1 MSKIDILNS
10 EEVTAEIIKKIESG
24 ATDMKIYKALGV
36 TNKTFD
42 KWKADN
48 EEAYELAKI
57 NANLIALGKVEA
69 KLNKKVRGGWRRKE
83 RYEVNE
89 DGEEILV
96 SVERQQVDPE
106 LNAIMFW
113 LKSHNPEIYDKVSLK
128 RLELEEKSTAGVQD
142 IIQGLTQFD
151 VKNYSSDEPEVTE
164 DEINT
169 LLDEENEE

>member
-36 TNKTFD
+36 INKTFD

-83 RYEVNE
+83 RYEIDE
-89 DGEEILV
+89 EGEEILV

-164 DEINT
+164 DEINA
-169 LLDEENEE
+169 LLDEEETE

>member
-1 MSKIDILNS
+1 MNLNIMNS
-10 EEVTAEIIKKIESG
+10 EKVTEEIIKKIESG
-24 ATDMKIYKALGV
+24 ATDMKIYKALGT

-42 KWKADN
+42 KWKAEHQ
-48 EEAYELAKI
+48 EEYDLAKE
-57 NANLIALGKVEA
+57 NSKLIALGKVEA

-89 DGEEILV
+89 EGEEILV

-113 LKSHNPEIYDKVSLK
+113 LKAHNPEIYDKVSLK

-164 DEINT
+164 DEINA
-169 LLDEENEE
+169 LLDEEETE

>member
-1 MSKIDILNS
+1 MNLNIMNS
-10 EEVTAEIIKKIESG
+10 EKVTEEIIKKIESG
-24 ATDMKIYKALGV
+24 ATDMKIYKALGT

-42 KWKADN
+42 KWKAEHQ
-48 EEAYELAKI
+48 EEYDLAKE
-57 NANLIALGKVEA
+57 NSKLIALGKVEA
-69 KLNKKVRGGWRRKE
+69 QLNKKVRGGWRRKE

-164 DEINT
+164 DEINA
-169 LLDEENEE
+169 LLDEEETE

>member
-10 EEVTAEIIKKIESG
+10 EEVTEAIIKKIESG

-48 EEAYELAKI
+48 EEAYELAKV

-83 RYEVNE
+83 KYEVNE

-113 LKSHNPEIYDKVSLK
+113 LKAHNPEIYDKVSLK

-164 DEINT
+164 DEINA
-169 LLDEENEE
+169 LLDEEETE

>member
-1 MSKIDILNS
+1 MNLNIMNS
-10 EEVTAEIIKKIESG
+10 EKVTEEIIKKIESG
-24 ATDMKIYKALGV
+24 ATDMKIYKALGT

-42 KWKADN
+42 KWKAEHR
-48 EEAYELAKI
+48 EEYDLAKE
-57 NANLIALGKVEA
+57 NSKLIALSKVEA

-113 LKSHNPEIYDKVSLK
+113 LKAHNPEIYDKVTLK
-128 RLELEEKSTAGVQD
+128 RLELEEKSTAGVHEL
-142 IIQGLTQFD
+142 IQGLSQFD
-151 VKNYSSDEPEVTE
+151 VKNYKTNEPEVAE
-164 DEINT
+164 DEINE
-169 LLDEENEE
+169 LLNEESEE

>member
-1 MSKIDILNS
+1 MNLNIMNS
-10 EEVTAEIIKKIESG
+10 EKVTEEIIKKIESG
-24 ATDMKIYKALGV
+24 ATDMKIYKALGT

-42 KWKADN
+42 KWKAEHQ
-48 EEAYELAKI
+48 EEYDLAKE
-57 NANLIALGKVEA
+57 NSKLIALSKVEA

-113 LKSHNPEIYDKVSLK
+113 LKAHNPEIYDKVSLK

-142 IIQGLTQFD
+142 IIQGLSQFD
-151 VKNYSSDEPEVTE
+151 VKNYSSDEAEVTE
-164 DEINT
+164 DEINA

>member
-1 MSKIDILNS
+1 MNLNIMNS
-10 EEVTAEIIKKIESG
+10 EKVTEEIIKKIESG
-24 ATDMKIYKALGV
+24 ATDMKIYKALGT

-42 KWKADN
+42 KWKAEHQ
-48 EEAYELAKI
+48 EEYDLAKE
-57 NANLIALGKVEA
+57 NSKLIALGKVEA

-89 DGEEILV
+89 EGEEILV

-151 VKNYSSDEPEVTE
+151 IKNYSSDEPEVTE
-164 DEINT
+164 DEINA
-169 LLDEENEE
+169 LLDEEETE

>member
-1 MSKIDILNS
+1 MNLNIMNS
-10 EEVTAEIIKKIESG
+10 EKVIEEIIKKIESG
-24 ATDMKIYKALGV
+24 ATDMKIYKALGT

-42 KWKADN
+42 KWKAEHQ
-48 EEAYELAKI
+48 EEYDLAKE
-57 NANLIALGKVEA
+57 NSKLIALGKVEA

-164 DEINT
+164 DEINA
-169 LLDEENEE
+169 LLDEEEAE

>member
-1 MSKIDILNS
+1 MNLNIMNS
-10 EEVTAEIIKKIESG
+10 EKVTEEIIKKIESG
-24 ATDMKIYKALGV
+24 ATDMKIYKALGT

-42 KWKADN
+42 KWKAEHQ
-48 EEAYELAKI
+48 EEYDLAKE
-57 NANLIALGKVEA
+57 NSKLIALGKVEA

-89 DGEEILV
+89 EGEEILI

-151 VKNYSSDEPEVTE
+151 VKNYSSDESEVTE
-164 DEINT
+164 DEINA
-169 LLDEENEE
+169 LLDEEDEE

>member
-1 MSKIDILNS
+1 MNLNIMNS
-10 EEVTAEIIKKIESG
+10 EKVTEEIIKKIESG
-24 ATDMKIYKALGV
+24 ATDMKIYKALGT

-42 KWKADN
+42 KWKAEHQ
-48 EEAYELAKI
+48 EEYDLAKE
-57 NANLIALGKVEA
+57 NSKLIALGKVEA

-151 VKNYSSDEPEVTE
+151 VKNYSSDKPEVTE
-164 DEINT
+164 DEINA
-169 LLDEENEE
+169 LLDEEETE

>member
-1 MSKIDILNS
+1 MNLNIMNS
-10 EEVTAEIIKKIESG
+10 EKVTEEIIKKIESG
-24 ATDMKIYKALGV
+24 ATDMKIYKALGT

-42 KWKADN
+42 KWKAEHQ
-48 EEAYELAKI
+48 EEYDLAKE
-57 NANLIALGKVEA
+57 NSKLIALGKVEA
-69 KLNKKVRGGWRRKE
+69 QLNKKVRGGWRRKE

-89 DGEEILV
+89 EGEEILV

-164 DEINT
+164 DEINA
-169 LLDEENEE
+169 LLDEEETE

>member
-1 MSKIDILNS
+1 MNLNIMNS
-10 EEVTAEIIKKIESG
+10 EKVTEEIIKKIESG
-24 ATDMKIYKALGV
+24 ATDMKIYKALGT

-42 KWKADN
+42 KWKAEHQ
-48 EEAYELAKI
+48 EEYDLAKE
-57 NANLIALGKVEA
+57 NSKLIALGKVEA

-128 RLELEEKSTAGVQD
+128 RLELEEKSIAGVQD

-164 DEINT
+164 DEINA
-169 LLDEENEE
+169 LLDEEETE

>member
-1 MSKIDILNS
+1 MNLNIMNS
-10 EEVTAEIIKKIESG
+10 EKVTEEIIKKIESG
-24 ATDMKIYKALGV
+24 ATDMKIYKALGT

-42 KWKADN
+42 KWKAEHR
-48 EEAYELAKI
+48 EEYDLAKE
-57 NANLIALGKVEA
+57 NSKLIALSKVEA

-164 DEINT
+164 DEINA
-169 LLDEENEE
+169 LLDEEETE

>member
-1 MSKIDILNS
+1 MNLNIMNS
-10 EEVTAEIIKKIESG
+10 EKVTEEIIKKIESG
-24 ATDMKIYKALGV
+24 ATDMKIYKALGT

-42 KWKADN
+42 KWKAEHQ
-48 EEAYELAKI
+48 EEYDLAKE
-57 NANLIALGKVEA
+57 NSKLIALGKVEA

-164 DEINT
+164 DEINA
-169 LLDEENEE
+169 LLDEEETE

>member
-1 MSKIDILNS
+1 MNLNIMNS
-10 EEVTAEIIKKIESG
+10 EKVTEEIIKKIESG
-24 ATDMKIYKALGV
+24 ATDMKIYKALGT

-42 KWKADN
+42 KWKAEHQ
-48 EEAYELAKI
+48 EEYDLAKE
-57 NANLIALGKVEA
+57 NSKLIALGKVEA

-89 DGEEILV
+89 EGEEILV

-164 DEINT
+164 DEINA
-169 LLDEENEE
+169 LLDEEETE

>member
-1 MSKIDILNS
+1 MNLNIMNS
-10 EEVTAEIIKKIESG
+10 EKVTEEIIKKIESG
-24 ATDMKIYKALGV
+24 ATDMKIYKALGT

-42 KWKADN
+42 KWKAEHQ
-48 EEAYELAKI
+48 EEYDLAKE
-57 NANLIALGKVEA
+57 NSKLIALGKVEA

-164 DEINT
+164 DEINA
-169 LLDEENEE
+169 LLNEEETE

>member
-48 EEAYELAKI
+48 KEAYELAKI

-89 DGEEILV
+89 EGEEILV

-106 LNAIMFW
+106 LNAIIFW

-151 VKNYSSDEPEVTE
+151 VKNYSSDESEVTE
-164 DEINT
+164 DEINA
-169 LLDEENEE
+169 LLDEEETE